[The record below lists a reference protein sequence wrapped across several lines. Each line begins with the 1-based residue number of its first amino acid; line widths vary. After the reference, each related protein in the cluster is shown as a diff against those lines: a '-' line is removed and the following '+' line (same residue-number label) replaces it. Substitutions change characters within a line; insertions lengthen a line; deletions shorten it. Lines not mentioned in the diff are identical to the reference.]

1 MTNSTSYRTCPL
13 CEAMC
18 GLAIHVREGVVTDIR
33 GDRDDPFT
41 RGHICPKAAALVDM
55 QTDPDRIRTPLIRE
69 GSAFREA
76 RWDEAFDRVVDTLA
90 RIKTEHGANA
100 TAVYLGNPSAH
111 HWGMAT
117 HGPNFLGLLKTRN
130 RYSATSVDQL
140 PHQLVTY
147 LMYGHQNLVPVPDVD
162 RTDYMLIV
170 GGNPVVS
177 NGSLASMPAAER
189 RLRAIKERGGRI
201 VV

>member
-1 MTNSTSYRTCPL
+1 MTTRTHYRTCPL

-18 GLAIHVREGVVTDIR
+18 GLAIQVREGLVTEIR

-55 QTDPDRIRTPLIRE
+55 QTDPDRIRTPLVRE
-69 GSAFREA
+69 GGAFREA
-76 RWDEAFDRVVDTLA
+76 TWDEAFDRVVDALA
-90 RIKTEHGANA
+90 RIKVEHGANA

-117 HGPNFLGLLKTRN
+117 HGPTFLGLLKTRN

-140 PHQLVTY
+140 PHQLVT
-147 LMYGHQNLVPVPDVD
+147 
-162 RTDYMLIV
+162 
-170 GGNPVVS
+170 
-177 NGSLASMPAAER
+177 
-189 RLRAIKERGGRI
+189 
-201 VV
+201 